1 MEFPVYH
8 GGIPVGTVTTQKN
21 NHKIE
26 FQVCCSLTTT
36 EILRCF
42 GIQRDQKLVRIG
54 VLEPT
59 QEGLT
64 LNRSL
69 SLQEIGQD
77 IPQEYILAAD
87 ETQAAQIVRTEHV
100 QPDIPQAASPPIL
113 PSPPIFTGDVL
124 LDAVVENGSV
134 KAQQQGKQV
143 CLSCPFTSQQPFALA
158 FAAVQCQIE
167 KKENDFFA
175 VLWI

>member
-8 GGIPVGTVTTQKN
+8 GGIPVGTVTTQN
-21 NHKIE
+21 NNYKIE

-42 GIQRDQKLVRIG
+42 GIQKDKKLVRIG

-87 ETQAAQIVRTEHV
+87 EAQAAQVVQI
-100 QPDIPQAASPPIL
+100 QPDIPQAASPPI
-113 PSPPIFTGDVL
+113 PSSPPIFTGDVL
-124 LDAVVENGSV
+124 LDVVVENGSV
-134 KAQQQGKQV
+134 EAQQQGKQV
-143 CLSCPFTSQQPFALA
+143 RLSCPFASQQPFALA